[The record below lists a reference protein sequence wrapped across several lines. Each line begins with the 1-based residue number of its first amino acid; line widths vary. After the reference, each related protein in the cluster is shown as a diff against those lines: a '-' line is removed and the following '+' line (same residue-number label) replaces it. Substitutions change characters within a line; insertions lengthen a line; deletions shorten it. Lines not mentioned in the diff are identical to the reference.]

1 MSTAPA
7 TTAAGATQKR
17 RSRGIP
23 ERRLAWFM
31 VSPSLVL
38 IALVALYPILYGI
51 WVSLHQYSLLE
62 AGLTRWAEPN
72 APFGN
77 YMRALWGDG
86 SSEFWA
92 AFRTTF
98 IFTIVSVFF
107 ELIIGVAMAMAMHAA
122 FKGQG
127 ILRTVVLVP
136 WAILTVVTA
145 ITWQTIFEPE
155 LGFVNSLLGAIG
167 LPDDTVWLGSQPEAL
182 GVMIFADVWKTAPF
196 MALLVLAG
204 LQTIPGEIYEA
215 AKVDGATAWQRF
227 VRITLPLLKPAI
239 LVALIFRTLD
249 ALRIFDLPYV
259 LTKGAQG
266 TTTLSLIAQQEF
278 SANRL
283 YGEGSALAILTFVVV
298 MLVSFIYIRF
308 VGGNL
313 RGLAEE

>member
-1 MSTAPA
+1 MAD
-7 TTAAGATQKR
+7 TAAIPAGRTVKR
-17 RSRGIP
+17 RSRGLP
-23 ERRLAWFM
+23 ERRLALFM
-31 VSPSLVL
+31 VAPSMTL
-38 IALVALYPILYGI
+38 IAVVALWPIIYAI
-51 WVSLHQYSLLE
+51 WLSMHEYSLRQ
-62 AGLTRWAEPN
+62 AGVSRWAEP
-72 APFGN
+72 AGLGN
-77 YMRALWGDG
+77 YIDALQ
-86 SSEFWA
+86 SSEFWDA
-92 AFRTTF
+92 TRITF
-98 IFTIVSVFF
+98 IFTIASVFL
-107 ELIIGVAMAMAMHAA
+107 ETIIGLAMAMAMHAA

-227 VRITLPLLKPAI
+227 IRITLPLLKPAI